1 MLIAGRVGTAD
12 PLRAWRTN
20 SPPADWY
27 RRLKVFLGSGLA
39 HGLWLEE
46 RRASVRTVLIA
57 GGGIAGLTCAINLVA
72 RGIPVEVHEAK
83 RYCGKAIRDFEFLE
97 NWSFPEDA
105 LETVRRCGLRP
116 TFNHRPIHSFT
127 AYSPSAREITVSARA
142 PLMYRVRRGPVP
154 GSIDEALERQAKD
167 AGVTIHYASRL
178 PEEQAT
184 VIAWGARRPNLLV
197 AGIEFGT
204 PAEDSIEVL
213 ADDACA
219 PQFYAYRIVD
229 GGRGVIVTASPT
241 DPASGRCRL
250 DRTVQRFQEVRAVPM
265 TAIRRFG
272 YGSALRVPSTAMRDG
287 RLYVGE
293 AAGFQDSLFAFGMR
307 YAMLSGYLA
316 ARALAEGE
324 DYDRLWRDAFGHQ
337 LAVGARNRRLYSLF
351 GNPGYEAMI
360 RIIGSRN
367 PVVARLRRGRDAREL
382 LVHVYARRI
391 PRIFQAATVLPR
403 GILVVMGKSR
413 LTLH

>member
-1 MLIAGRVGTAD
+1 VQ
-12 PLRAWRTN
+12 P
-20 SPPADWY
+20 
-27 RRLKVFLGSGLA
+27 
-39 HGLWLEE
+39 
-46 RRASVRTVLIA
+46 VLIV
-57 GGGIAGLTCAINLVA
+57 GGGIAGLTCAINLAA

-97 NWSFPEDA
+97 NWAFPEDA

-116 TFNHRPIHSFT
+116 TFDHRPIHSFT
-127 AYSPSAREITVSARA
+127 AYSPSAREITVSAWA
-142 PLMYRVRRGPVP
+142 PLMYRVWRGPVP

-178 PEEQAT
+178 PEKQAT
-184 VIAWGARRPNLLV
+184 VVAWGPRRPNLLV

-213 ADDACA
+213 VDDACA

-229 GGRGVIVTASPT
+229 GGRGVIMTAFPP
-241 DPASGRCRL
+241 DHADGRRLL
-250 DRTVQRFQEVRAVPM
+250 DRAVQRFQQIRAVPM
-265 TAIRRFG
+265 TTIQRFG
-272 YGSALRVPSTAMRDG
+272 YGSALRVPSTATRAG
-287 RLYVGE
+287 RLYIGE

-324 DYDRLWRDAFGHQ
+324 DYDRLWREAFGHQ

-360 RIIGSRN
+360 RILGSRN

-382 LVHVYARRI
+382 LGRVYARRI
-391 PRIFQAATVLPR
+391 PRIFQAWTLLAR
-403 GILVVMGKSR
+403 GMAAVVGKGR
-413 LTLH
+413 LTLY